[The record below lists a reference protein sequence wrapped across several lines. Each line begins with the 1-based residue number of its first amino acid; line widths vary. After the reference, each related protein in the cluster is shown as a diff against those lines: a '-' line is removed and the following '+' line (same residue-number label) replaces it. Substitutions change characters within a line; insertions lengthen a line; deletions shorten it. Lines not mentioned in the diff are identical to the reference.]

1 MFVQVIWRRER
12 YAHNLACNGMV
23 VDLDIIRLK
32 VIQLYRRTVEVGGD
46 EVLPLGQDEVSPF
59 PEIQAMEIFI
69 HTGEV
74 YEQI

>member
-1 MFVQVIWRRER
+1 MFVQVIRRGER
-12 YAHNLACNGMV
+12 NAHDLACNGMV
-23 VDLDIIRLK
+23 VDLDKIRLK
-32 VIQLYRRTVEVGGD
+32 VVQLYRRAIEVGGD